1 MSNATEQQAPLRITV
16 SEVKSL
22 LDQGKSRKEIAD
34 HYGKSMAEMQRTV
47 WCHPKLKNLK
57 AKKQYTGVE
66 LVDDE
71 EGQDAP
77 VAEVNDQI
85 TDAVTQEVAHVPGP
99 EANQAFENQ
108 EEMGT
113 QAVEENA
120 PVATETV
127 EETWR

>member
-1 MSNATEQQAPLRITV
+1 MSQNAEQQAPLRITI
-16 SEVKSL
+16 SEVKGL
-22 LDQGKSRKEIAD
+22 LDLGKSRKEIAD

-47 WCHPKLKNLK
+47 WSHPKLKNLK
-57 AKKQYTGVE
+57 AKKQYTGIE
-66 LVDDE
+66 LEDDTE
-71 EGQDAP
+71 DAP
-77 VAEVNDQI
+77 VAEVSDQI

-99 EANQAFENQ
+99 EANHAFENQ

>member
-1 MSNATEQQAPLRITV
+1 MSQNAEQQAPLRITV
-16 SEVKSL
+16 SEVKGL
-22 LDQGKSRKEIAD
+22 LDQGKSRKEIAE

-71 EGQDAP
+71 ETP
-77 VAEVNDQI
+77 VAEVAQVQNQI
-85 TDAVTQEVAHVPGP
+85 TDAVTLAP
-99 EANQAFENQ
+99 EAVQAFENQ

-113 QAVEENA
+113 QATEEVA
-120 PVATETV
+120 PETV
-127 EETWR
+127 SQDWN

>member
-1 MSNATEQQAPLRITV
+1 MSQNAEQQAPLRITI

-71 EGQDAP
+71 DGQDAP
-77 VAEVNDQI
+77 VATTVQENPAVDNGVDQ
-85 TDAVTQEVAHVPGP
+85 GP
-99 EANQAFENQ
+99 TAMENA

-113 QAVEENA
+113 QVVEENA
-120 PVATETV
+120 PVATEAV
-127 EETWR
+127 EENWK

>member
-1 MSNATEQQAPLRITV
+1 MSQNAEQQAPLRITV

-22 LDQGKSRKEIAD
+22 LDQGKSRKEIAEY
-34 HYGKSMAEMQRTV
+34 YGKTQAEMQRMV
-47 WCHPKLKNLK
+47 WSSPKLKNLK
-57 AKKQYTGVE
+57 AKKQYTSVE
-66 LVDDE
+66 LIDDE
-71 EGQDAP
+71 EGDAP

-85 TDAVTQEVAHVPGP
+85 TDAVTQAP
-99 EANQAFENQ
+99 EAVQAFENV

-120 PVATETV
+120 PVATEVV

>member
-1 MSNATEQQAPLRITV
+1 MSQNAEQQAPLRITI

-66 LVDDE
+66 LVDDTE
-71 EGQDAP
+71 DIDNSEAMLDVQ
-77 VAEVNDQI
+77 
-85 TDAVTQEVAHVPGP
+85 VTQETLDMNPDLVAEGVQVGEILQV
-99 EANQAFENQ
+99 EANE
-108 EEMGT
+108 
-113 QAVEENA
+113 VEEKA
-120 PVATETV
+120 PETV
-127 EETWR
+127 SQDWK

>member
-1 MSNATEQQAPLRITV
+1 MSQNAEQQAPLRITI
-16 SEVKSL
+16 SEVKGL

-71 EGQDAP
+71 DAP
-77 VAEVNDQI
+77 VAEATNGQI
-85 TDAVTQEVAHVPGP
+85 TDAVTEEMAQVPGT
-99 EANQAFENQ
+99 EAVQAFENQ

-113 QAVEENA
+113 QATEEAA
-120 PVATETV
+120 PETV
-127 EETWR
+127 AQEWS

>member
-1 MSNATEQQAPLRITV
+1 MSQNAEQQAPLRITV
-16 SEVKSL
+16 SEVKGL

-71 EGQDAP
+71 ETP
-77 VAEVNDQI
+77 VAEVAQENLATDNAVDQ
-85 TDAVTQEVAHVPGP
+85 GP
-99 EANQAFENQ
+99 TVMENA

-113 QAVEENA
+113 QATEEVA
-120 PVATETV
+120 PETV
-127 EETWR
+127 SQDWN

>member
-1 MSNATEQQAPLRITV
+1 MSQNAEQQAPLRITV
-16 SEVKSL
+16 SEVKGL
-22 LDQGKSRKEIAD
+22 LDQGKSRKEIAE

-71 EGQDAP
+71 DAP
-77 VAEVNDQI
+77 VAEVAQVQDQI
-85 TDAVTQEVAHVPGP
+85 TDAVTQAP
-99 EANQAFENQ
+99 EAVQAFENQ

-113 QAVEENA
+113 QATEEVA
-120 PVATETV
+120 PATTEAV

>member
-1 MSNATEQQAPLRITV
+1 MSNTVEQQAPLRITI
-16 SEVKSL
+16 SEVKGL

-34 HYGKSMAEMQRTV
+34 HYGKSMAEMQRMV
-47 WCHPKLKNLK
+47 WSNPKLKNLK

-71 EGQDAP
+71 EETP
-77 VAEVNDQI
+77 VAEVNAIDNAVDQGPV
-85 TDAVTQEVAHVPGP
+85 AEEVAHVPGP
-99 EANQAFENQ
+99 EAVQAFENQ

-113 QAVEENA
+113 QEEA
-120 PVATETV
+120 PVTTEAV

>member
-22 LDQGKSRKEIAD
+22 LDQGKSRKEIAE

-47 WCHPKLKNLK
+47 WCSPKLKNLK

-66 LVDDE
+66 LIDDE
-71 EGQDAP
+71 EGP

-85 TDAVTQEVAHVPGP
+85 TDAVTAEVAHVPGT
-99 EANQAFENQ
+99 EAIENQ

-113 QAVEENA
+113 QAVEESA

>member
-22 LDQGKSRKEIAD
+22 LDQGKSRKEIAEY
-34 HYGKSMAEMQRTV
+34 YGKSQAEMQRMV
-47 WCHPKLKNLK
+47 WSSPKLKNLK

-66 LVDDE
+66 LIDDE
-71 EGQDAP
+71 EDAP

-85 TDAVTQEVAHVPGP
+85 TDAVTQAP
-99 EANQAFENQ
+99 EAVQAFENQ

-113 QAVEENA
+113 QAEEEA

>member
-1 MSNATEQQAPLRITV
+1 MSQNAEQQAPLRITV

-34 HYGKSMAEMQRTV
+34 HFGKSQAEMQRMV
-47 WCHPKLKNLK
+47 WSHPKLKNLK
-57 AKKQYTGVE
+57 AKKQYTGIE
-66 LVDDE
+66 LMDDE
-71 EGQDAP
+71 DGDAP

-85 TDAVTQEVAHVPGP
+85 TDAVTQAP
-99 EANQAFENQ
+99 EAVQAFENQ

-113 QAVEENA
+113 EAEENV

>member
-1 MSNATEQQAPLRITV
+1 MSQNAEQQAPLRITV
-16 SEVKSL
+16 SEVKGL
-22 LDQGKSRKEIAD
+22 LDQGKSRKEIAE

-71 EGQDAP
+71 ETP
-77 VAEVNDQI
+77 VAEVAQVQNQI
-85 TDAVTQEVAHVPGP
+85 TDAVTEAP
-99 EANQAFENQ
+99 EAVQAFENQ

-113 QAVEENA
+113 QATEEVA
-120 PVATETV
+120 PATTEAV